1 MKPLSKSAVVLFTVV
16 NLAVYVGLAAWGWGG
31 WWALMAHPARAA
43 AVIVIVAA
51 SVASVFTGGNLSSGR
66 REDTRN
72 RWVFVPFLVI
82 GLLTGWLPA
91 YTDRVDFG
99 TIDGDTV
106 RYAGLALFVVGIIL
120 RMVPVFVLGRR
131 FSGFVAIQEGHQLET
146 HGVYGVIRHPSY
158 LGLMLGLFG
167 WSLVFRSAPGIL
179 LSLLLVPPLIARI
192 RSEEALLASEF
203 GQPYEDYRRRT
214 WRLVPFVY

>member
-1 MKPLSKSAVVLFTVV
+1 MKPSPKWAVALFTVV
-16 NLAVYVGLAAWGWGG
+16 NLAAYIGLAAWGWGG
-31 WWALMAHPARAA
+31 WAALMAHPARAA
-43 AVIVIVAA
+43 AVFVTV
-51 SVASVFTGGNLSSGR
+51 VASVVALFTRGNLSSGR

-72 RWVFVPFLVI
+72 RWVFVPFVAI

-99 TIDGDTV
+99 TIDGDVT
-106 RYAGLALFVVGIIL
+106 RYVGLALFVVGIIL

-146 HGVYGVIRHPSY
+146 RGIYGVIRHPSY
-158 LGLMLGLFG
+158 LGFLIGLLG
-167 WSLVFRSAPGIL
+167 WSLVFRSIPGVV
-179 LSLLLVPPLIARI
+179 LSLFLIPPLIARI
-192 RSEEALLASEF
+192 SSEEALLASEF
-203 GQPYEDYRRRT
+203 GQPYEEYRQRT

>member
-1 MKPLSKSAVVLFTVV
+1 MKPLPKWVAVLFTVV
-16 NLAVYVGLAAWGWGG
+16 NLTVYLGLAAWGWGG
-31 WWALMAHPARAA
+31 WAALMAHPARAA

-51 SVASVFTGGNLSSGR
+51 SVSALFTRGNLSSGR

-72 RWVFVPFLVI
+72 RWVLVPFIGI

-99 TIDGDTV
+99 TIDGDIT
-106 RYAGLALFVVGIIL
+106 RYTGLALFVVGIVL
-120 RMVPVFVLGRR
+120 RIVPVFVLGPR

-146 HGVYGVIRHPSY
+146 RGIYGVIRHPSY
-158 LGLMLGLFG
+158 LGFLIGLLG
-167 WSLVFRSAPGIL
+167 WSLVFRSIPGVV

-192 RSEEALLASEF
+192 SSEETLLASEF
-203 GQPYEDYRRRT
+203 GQPYEEYRRRT

>member
-1 MKPLSKSAVVLFTVV
+1 MKPSPKWAVALFTVV
-16 NLAVYVGLAAWGWGG
+16 NLAVYIGLAAWGWGG
-31 WWALMAHPARAA
+31 WASLMAHPARAA
-43 AVIVIVAA
+43 AVLVTVAA
-51 SVASVFTGGNLSSGR
+51 SVVAPLADGNLSSGR

-72 RWVFVPFLVI
+72 RWVLVPFLVI

-99 TIDGDTV
+99 TIDGDVT
-106 RYAGLALFVVGIIL
+106 RYIGLALFVVGIVLRIL
-120 RMVPVFVLGRR
+120 PVFVLGRR

-158 LGLMLGLFG
+158 LGLLLGLFG
-167 WSLVFRSAPGIL
+167 WSLVFRSIPGL
-179 LSLLLVPPLIARI
+179 VLSLLLVPPLIARI
-192 RSEEALLASEF
+192 SSEEALLASEF
-203 GQPYEDYRRRT
+203 GQQYEEYRRRT